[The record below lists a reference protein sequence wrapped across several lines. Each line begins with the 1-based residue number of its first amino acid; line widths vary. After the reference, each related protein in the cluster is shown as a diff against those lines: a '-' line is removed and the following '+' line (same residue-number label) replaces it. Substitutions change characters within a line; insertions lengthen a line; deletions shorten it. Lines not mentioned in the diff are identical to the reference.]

1 MTDIIAIAVIVL
13 IVGGAAFY
21 LIRAKKRG
29 QKCVGCP
36 YCKECSGKCDSD
48 KQTKK

>member
-1 MTDIIAIAVIVL
+1 METVIAIAVLVL
-13 IVGGAAFY
+13 ILGLSAWY

-36 YCKECSGKCDSD
+36 YSKSGGCSGCC
-48 KQTKK
+48 QREN